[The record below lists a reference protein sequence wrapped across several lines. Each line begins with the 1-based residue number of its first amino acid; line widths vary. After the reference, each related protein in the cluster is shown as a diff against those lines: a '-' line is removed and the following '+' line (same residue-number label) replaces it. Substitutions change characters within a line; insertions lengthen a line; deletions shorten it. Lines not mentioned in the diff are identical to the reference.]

1 MHCKVLGKKKINAE
15 MTIWLII
22 LRQCLILA
30 FVDSF
35 YLYDIKGRLC
45 SDSNLKIKVF
55 CNVKLKMEF
64 IDKWHFDDVSNNK
77 DLIMRCMRTT
87 I

>member
-1 MHCKVLGKKKINAE
+1 MHCKVLGKKKFNAE
-15 MTIWLII
+15 MTVWLIN
-22 LRQCLILA
+22 LRECLILA

-45 SDSNLKIKVF
+45 SGSNLKIKVF

>member
-1 MHCKVLGKKKINAE
+1 MHCKVLGKKKFNAE
-15 MTIWLII
+15 MTVCLIN
-22 LRQCLILA
+22 LRECLILA

-64 IDKWHFDDVSNNK
+64 KDKWHFDDVSNNK

-87 I
+87 V

>member
-1 MHCKVLGKKKINAE
+1 MI
-15 MTIWLII
+15 IWLIN
-22 LRQCLILA
+22 LRECLILV

-35 YLYDIKGRLC
+35 YLYDIKGRFC

-64 IDKWHFDDVSNNK
+64 KDKWYFDDVFNNK
-77 DLIMRCMRTT
+77 DLIMRCMC
-87 I
+87 III